1 MTTIHDL
8 PTPALLLD
16 LDVLDANLEWMA
28 ARAAALGVS
37 LRPHVKSHKC
47 IEIGRRQQSLGA
59 VGLSVSTFPE
69 ARIFAAH
76 GFDDITWAHPFVP
89 RRLPD
94 ARELAERITLRLVV
108 DSPEAATA
116 LEKSGHSFHVWLKI
130 DSGYHRAGVDPT
142 SQLTGDLAT
151 SLSESPTLRFD
162 GLLTHG
168 GHAYNASSPSEVRA
182 AAAEERETVVGL
194 AARLRSL
201 GVPVP
206 AVSVGSTPGMAV
218 VEHLTGV
225 DETRPGNY
233 PLHDHTQVLL
243 GTCTPKQCAV
253 SALATVVSSQ
263 PGAAHCVTDAGSL
276 ALSKDPGRG
285 MTARQTMGEIFDDYS
300 AGVLRS
306 DARLTSLSQEHGVVN
321 AALPL
326 HSRIRI
332 LPNHSCLTV
341 ACFDKYHVVQGE
353 TVVDEWRIHRER
365 D

>member
-1 MTTIHDL
+1 M
-8 PTPALLLD
+8 
-16 LDVLDANLEWMA
+16 LDANLTRMA
-28 ARAAALGVS
+28 ARATALGVS

-59 VGLSVSTFPE
+59 VGLYVSTITE
-69 ARIFAAH
+69 ARTFAAH
-76 GFDDITWAHPFVP
+76 GFDDITWAYPFIP
-89 RRLPD
+89 RRLAD
-94 ARELAERITLRLVV
+94 VRDLAERITLRLVV
-108 DSPEAATA
+108 DSREAVTT
-116 LEKSGHSFHVWLKI
+116 LERSGHGFRVWLKI

-142 SQLTGDLAT
+142 SPLAVDLAR

-168 GHAYNASSPSEVRA
+168 GHVYNGSSPSEVRA
-182 AAAEERETVVGL
+182 AAAEERDIAVGL
-194 AARLRSL
+194 AGRLRSL
-201 GVPVP
+201 GLPVP
-206 AVSVGSTPGMAV
+206 AVSVGSTPGMAA
-218 VEHLTGV
+218 VEHLAGV

-243 GTCTPKQCAV
+243 GTCTLRQCAV
-253 SALATVVSSQ
+253 SVLATVVSSQ

-276 ALSKDPGRG
+276 ALSKDQGRG
-285 MTARQTMGEIFDDYS
+285 GAPQPTMGEIYQEYET
-300 AGVLRS
+300 GTLRA

-326 HSRIRI
+326 HSRVRI

-341 ACFDKYHVVQGE
+341 ACFDRYHVVQGE